1 MARPRKDGKRA
12 PGIQGKR
19 GFLYIVIS
27 QNILKDGVKKSEKKW
42 IATKLTDTPENIK
55 KASETR
61 MKLISRK
68 TSATIDRNIS
78 LSDFTDQVLSK
89 KKREVS
95 DTTYSSYYYRGK
107 KIKEYFGDTK
117 VKNIKLELP
126 CNLRLKRFM
135 FTCS

>member
-107 KIKEYFGDTK
+107 KKIGRAH
-117 VKNIKLELP
+117 V
-126 CNLRLKRFM
+126 
-135 FTCS
+135 